1 MRKTRTTVAALVAIA
16 VLSTG
21 STACTPQQ
29 TQGAFNAIGSLFSL
43 ILYAWASGQSHPA
56 PSPSPPT
63 TAPPVT
69 VPEPV
74 AS

>member
-1 MRKTRTTVAALVAIA
+1 MRKTIAAIVAVA

-21 STACTPQQ
+21 SAACTPQQ
-29 TQGAFNAIGSLFSL
+29 AQHTLNGLGNLITLILFS
-43 ILYAWASGQSHPA
+43 WAMGTSHSHYGQTT
-56 PSPSPPT
+56 PPT

-74 AS
+74 GT